1 MPSLA
6 DGQDQFMTCLQKGP
20 GHFPS
25 DLFSESDDRALL
37 GLKAHA
43 NTVSH
48 ARLVALETAYPKLHD
63 HMGHETFHAVS
74 RDYIEQDHILT
85 CDMNSIARDFP
96 DFLTQNGH
104 GAGETDLARVE
115 WSWIES
121 YNSAEAPP
129 LVLEDI
135 ATLAEDHLLAFPIDA
150 HPAMRLIRLTG
161 PLSPELSE
169 LGEETPPAL
178 IIARPEAEVL
188 FHPVDAISADIAEK
202 IANISTMGN
211 LLSLAIELGDETSA
225 MDRIIHLIRAGTM
238 TKKKQDQ
245 DNDETDQQSH

>member
-6 DGQDQFMTCLQKGP
+6 DGQNRFMACLQKGP
-20 GHFPS
+20 GHFPA
-25 DLFSESDDRALL
+25 DLFSETDDRALL
-37 GLKAHA
+37 GLRAHA

-48 ARLVALETAYPKLHD
+48 ARLVALENAYPKLHA
-63 HMGHETFHAVS
+63 HMGHEPFHKIS

-85 CDMNSIARDFP
+85 CDMNNIARDFP
-96 DFLTQNGH
+96 EFLHQNGL
-104 GAGETDLARVE
+104 GASEIDLARAE
-115 WSWIES
+115 WGWIES

-135 ATLAEDHLLAFPIDA
+135 AALAEDQLLAFPVAA
-150 HPAMRLIRLTG
+150 HPAARLIRMAG

-169 LGEETPPAL
+169 LGEETPAGL

-188 FHPVDAISADIAEK
+188 FHPVDATSADIAEK

-225 MDRIIHLIRAGTM
+225 MDRIVHLIRAGTM
-238 TKKKQDQ
+238 TKRKQDQ
-245 DNDETDQQSH
+245 DNDETD